1 MAKTTSQTMLRRIT
15 QKQLDRELGFGKNL
29 TTDGR
34 MMNPDGSF
42 NVVRQRSSI
51 WDNTYYYL
59 VTMPWWMF
67 LLTVTA
73 AYVVVNTFFALL
85 FLLAGFDGLKGLEH
99 VSPQQD
105 FMEAFFFSSQTLT
118 TVGYGSVSP
127 TGLYANIIASFES
140 LTGLLS
146 FALISGL
153 MYGRFARPRARVV
166 FSDHLLVSPYRG
178 GKALMFR
185 MVNARRSELIETEV
199 QVILTINQ
207 LGDDGAM
214 ARKFYTLQLELSKI
228 SFFSL
233 SWTIVHALAEES
245 PLFGFTQED
254 IMNGNLEVLVLVKGT
269 DEANQQT
276 VYARRSYVYED
287 LVWNARFTPIIS
299 RTGKG
304 LPNVL
309 TRNIDSYEMVG

>member
-1 MAKTTSQTMLRRIT
+1 M
-15 QKQLDRELGFGKNL
+15 
-29 TTDGR
+29 
-34 MMNPDGSF
+34 
-42 NVVRQRSSI
+42 
-51 WDNTYYYL
+51 
-59 VTMPWWMF
+59 
-67 LLTVTA
+67 
-73 AYVVVNTFFALL
+73 L

-99 VSPQQD
+99 VSPQHD

-127 TGLYANIIASFES
+127 KGLSSNIIASFEA

-166 FSDHLLVSPYRG
+166 FSENLLVSPYRD

-199 QVILTINQ
+199 QVIITINQ

-214 ARKFYTLQLELSKI
+214 ARKFYTLQLELNKI

-233 SWTIVHALAEES
+233 SWTIVHALTEDS

-254 IMNGNLEVLVLVKGT
+254 IINGNLEVLVLVKGT
-269 DEANQQT
+269 DEANHQI
-276 VYARRSYVYED
+276 VYARRSYIAED
-287 LVWNARFTPIIS
+287 MVWNARFKPIIS
-299 RTGKG
+299 STNKG
-304 LPNVL
+304 IPNVM
-309 TRNIDSYEMVG
+309 TRLIDSYESVG

>member
-1 MAKTTSQTMLRRIT
+1 
-15 QKQLDRELGFGKNL
+15 
-29 TTDGR
+29 
-34 MMNPDGSF
+34 MNADGSF
-42 NVVRQRSSI
+42 NVVRQRSTI
-51 WDNTYYYL
+51 WDNTYYHL

-73 AYVVVNTFFALL
+73 AYIVVNTFFAML

-99 VSPQQD
+99 VSPQHD

-127 TGLYANIIASFES
+127 KGLSSNIIASFEA

-166 FSDHLLVSPYRG
+166 FSENLLVSPYRD

-199 QVILTINQ
+199 QVIITINQ

-214 ARKFYTLQLELSKI
+214 ARKFYTLQLELNKI

-233 SWTIVHALAEES
+233 SWTIVHALTEDS

-254 IMNGNLEVLVLVKGT
+254 IINGNLEVLVLVKGT
-269 DEANQQT
+269 DEANHQI
-276 VYARRSYVYED
+276 VYARRSYIAED
-287 LVWNARFTPIIS
+287 MVWNARFKPIIS
-299 RTGKG
+299 STNKG
-304 LPNVL
+304 IPNVM
-309 TRNIDSYEMVG
+309 TRLIDSYESVG